1 MIDDDDRHHNDDDDD
16 AAEDQLPRI
25 AKGGIMVLLRQLPC
39 RVTQTLNI
47 IESSHSVQMMI
58 MIIIMIM
65 MIMIMI
71 N

>member
-1 MIDDDDRHHNDDDDD
+1 M
-16 AAEDQLPRI
+16 PRI

-58 MIIIMIM
+58 MIIHLYFPIKKASIGETAPVKRIFGM
-65 MIMIMI
+65 
-71 N
+71 